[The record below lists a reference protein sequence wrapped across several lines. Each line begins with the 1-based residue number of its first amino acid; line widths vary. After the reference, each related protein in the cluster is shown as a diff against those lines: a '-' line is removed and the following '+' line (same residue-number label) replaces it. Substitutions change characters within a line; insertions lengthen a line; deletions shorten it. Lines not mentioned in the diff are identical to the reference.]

1 MVLLTWGTR
10 PFASSPFRRRARRF
24 PETADD
30 VRSLS
35 WRELQIVAARLIG
48 EPPDDAEHATV
59 IANVVPPMIEN
70 GTAST

>member
-1 MVLLTWGTR
+1 
-10 PFASSPFRRRARRF
+10 
-24 PETADD
+24 
-30 VRSLS
+30 VRSLG

-70 GTAST
+70 GTAGT